1 MRNEHHVWTNFNH
14 LRTAAVVCSIAALV
28 AASCLFHPCGS
39 AAAEESPNDAPQR
52 VPAKGPHEKMRGNF
66 GERQWGWTT
75 YYHPSLHGL
84 RTANGEMYDK
94 HALTAAHVTLP
105 LGTAVKVTNKKNG
118 RSVVLEIND
127 RRPRAKRRILDV
139 SGAAARELGMIERG
153 VTPIL
158 LEVIGEALARPRDEP

>member
-1 MRNEHHVWTNFNH
+1 M
-14 LRTAAVVCSIAALV
+14 LGLY
-28 AASCLFHPCGS
+28 
-39 AAAEESPNDAPQR
+39 
-52 VPAKGPHEKMRGNF
+52 

-84 RTANGEMYDK
+84 RTANGERYDK
-94 HALTAAHVTLP
+94 HALTAAHVNLP
-105 LGTAVKVTNKKNG
+105 LGTAVRVTNKKNG

-139 SGAAARELGMIERG
+139 SSAAARELGMIERG

-158 LEVIGEALARPRDEP
+158 LEVIGEALPRPRD

>member
-1 MRNEHHVWTNFNH
+1 MFRLPVLLLLSVCAIGASAQQED
-14 LRTAAVVCSIAALV
+14 AVVPPIRG
-28 AASCLFHPCGS
+28 PY
-39 AAAEESPNDAPQR
+39 
-52 VPAKGPHEKMRGNF
+52 AKMLGLY

-84 RTANGEMYDK
+84 RTANGERYDK
-94 HALTAAHVTLP
+94 HALTAAHVNLP
-105 LGTAVKVTNKKNG
+105 LGTAVRVTNKKNG

-139 SGAAARELGMIERG
+139 SSAAARELGMIERG

-158 LEVIGEALARPRDEP
+158 LEVIGEALPRPRD